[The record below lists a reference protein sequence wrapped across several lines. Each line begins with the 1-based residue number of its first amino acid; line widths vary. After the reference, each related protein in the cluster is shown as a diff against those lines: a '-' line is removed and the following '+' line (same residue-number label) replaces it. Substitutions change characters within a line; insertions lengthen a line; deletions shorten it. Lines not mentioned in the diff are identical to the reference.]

1 MNLSEIDVDVLQHQL
16 VAGAPVT
23 CVEGSHSERAVG
35 VLRSR
40 GLDAVDVV
48 GG

>member
-1 MNLSEIDVDVLQHQL
+1 MNLSEIDVDELEHQL

-23 CVEGSHSERAVG
+23 CVTGSHSERTVG
-35 VLRSR
+35 VSRSR